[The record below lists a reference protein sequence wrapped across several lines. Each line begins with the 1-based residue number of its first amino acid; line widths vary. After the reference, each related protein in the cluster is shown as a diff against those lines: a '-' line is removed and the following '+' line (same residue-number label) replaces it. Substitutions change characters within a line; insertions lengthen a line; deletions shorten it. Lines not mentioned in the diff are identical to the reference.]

1 MITVDQVRIEGF
13 RSIKSCDLKLGSLN
27 AIIGANGSGK
37 SNFIAAFRFLNEIL
51 AGHLQL
57 YVGEKGGADRLLHH
71 GLKTTPA
78 MSMYFKMDKNAY
90 AFSLKAAQGGGL
102 IFEDEKTI
110 FYGDYVSERVYSVAR
125 GHTETKL
132 PAVAESG
139 HPVSRYVANGVRG
152 WSLYHFHDTSDSAPP
167 KQSCELN
174 DNLYLRADAGNLPAL
189 LYWMKEKHP
198 ANYARI
204 VSHVQSV
211 APFFE
216 DFDLKPSR
224 LNENQI
230 KLEWKQKGSDAY
242 FDGYSLSDGTL
253 RFICLA
259 ALLLQPR
266 APRVILLDEPELGLH
281 PAALAVLVEM
291 LRAASRTHQ
300 IILATQSV
308 HLLGFLEIDD
318 IIVADHDGKATHFS
332 RPDKNQLADF
342 LEEYSLGDLWL
353 KNLLGGRP

>member
-51 AGHLQL
+51 AGRLQL

-71 GLKTTPA
+71 GIKTTPSL
-78 MSMYFKMDKNAY
+78 SMDFLLEQHAY
-90 AFSLKAAQGGGL
+90 EFALKPAQGGGF
-102 IFEDEKTI
+102 IFETEAVLKLGNTNPQI
-110 FYGDYVSERVYSVAR
+110 VQEIGQGNAESNLSIYANK
-125 GHTETKL
+125 GHTPSKIL
-132 PAVAESG
+132 AEKIQGSF
-139 HPVSRYVANGVRG
+139 
-152 WSLYHFHDTSDSAPP
+152 LYHFHDTSDSAPP
-167 KQSCELN
+167 KQYSDLS
-174 DNLYLRADAGNLPAL
+174 DNRQLRPDAANRPAF

-204 VSHVQSV
+204 VNHVQSV

-216 DFDLKPSR
+216 GFDLEPSR

-259 ALLLQPR
+259 TLLLQPN
-266 APRVILLDEPELGLH
+266 APRLILLDEPELGLH
-281 PAALAVLVEM
+281 PAALSVLVDM
-291 LRAASRTHQ
+291 LRAAAQDHQ

-308 HLLGFLEIDD
+308 HLLGFLEVDD
-318 IIVADHDGKATHFS
+318 IIVADHDGMATNFK
-332 RPDKNQLADF
+332 RPDKEQLAEF
-342 LEEYSLGDLWL
+342 LDVYSLGDLWL